1 MSDDARKSTLLGNR
15 FLSRW
20 NAIGCACAFLC
31 IFIYPRGWVHV
42 AAAVMTPVLLGFAFL
57 FRRAPRAEREGYGP
71 HEWCEIAREVEARG
85 DSLIDEDWMI
95 GWFANAIEN
104 AKDHLRR
111 EVGLVDSG
119 DAYSWTSNA

>member
-1 MSDDARKSTLLGNR
+1 MNDSRDSVTSRLYATTDARV
-15 FLSRW
+15 W
-20 NAIGCACAFLC
+20 A
-31 IFIYPRGWVHV
+31 
-42 AAAVMTPVLLGFAFL
+42 
-57 FRRAPRAEREGYGP
+57 